1 MKRRNT
7 ELKNFVGLFSY
18 YMNKRSTGDAN
29 SCEIKIVAGGHA
41 LGAQNVTSNILCS
54 KTISES
60 NKNNEKIVC
69 FVN

>member
-41 LGAQNVTSNILCS
+41 LGAYNV
-54 KTISES
+54 ES
-60 NKNNEKIVC
+60 NNLYSIIKICQNNYYIKEV
-69 FVN
+69 